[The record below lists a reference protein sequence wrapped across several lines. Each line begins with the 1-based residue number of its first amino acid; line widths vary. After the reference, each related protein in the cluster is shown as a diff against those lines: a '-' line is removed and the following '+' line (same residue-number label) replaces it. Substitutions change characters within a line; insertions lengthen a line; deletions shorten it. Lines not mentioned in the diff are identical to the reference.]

1 MTSFLISRNYWRI
14 WARAQSS
21 TFNLTET
28 LKFSLRAPIILTTSS
43 STNYGLT
50 NILCKKSSRK
60 ITTPISD
67 ASVSLSSLAINHSP
81 FLVHFQKSAI
91 LFTRERGLTRILISH
106 NYWRIW
112 ARAELNIRLWEGEH
126 EVKMLNL
133 TWQSP
138 TLCYR

>member
-60 ITTPISD
+60 TTTPISD
-67 ASVSLSSLAINHSP
+67 ASVNLSSLAIKSFTISSALP
-81 FLVHFQKSAI
+81 KSAI
-91 LFTRERGLTRILISH
+91 LFARERGLTRILISH

-112 ARAELNIRLWEGEH
+112 ARA
-126 EVKMLNL
+126 
-133 TWQSP
+133 QSS
-138 TLCYR
+138 TFNFGKANMKLKC